1 MKIMG
6 KIQVK
11 RPPTIREEVY
21 KYLRRKILTGDAPP
35 GTRLVESKLAEEIST
50 SRTPV
55 REALHTLEMEKLIE
69 SNPRVGYVVRKI
81 TVDEV
86 EEICEIRLALESL
99 ATKWASEKITAGQL
113 ARLEK
118 IIEATEKAIQRNDT
132 QAVVDLDTEFHDI
145 ICQASG
151 SPRLNVMSQT
161 LRDHML
167 RFRMKGLCDVD
178 VAERSNQGHR
188 MIVEA
193 IKNKDINEI
202 ELAVRFHLNRTMK
215 DLKERIE

>member
-1 MKIMG
+1 
-6 KIQVK
+6 
-11 RPPTIREEVY
+11 
-21 KYLRRKILTGDAPP
+21 L
-35 GTRLVESKLAEEIST
+35 
-50 SRTPV
+50 
-55 REALHTLEMEKLIE
+55 EA
-69 SNPRVGYVVRKI
+69 
-81 TVDEV
+81 
-86 EEICEIRLALESL
+86 L
-99 ATKWASEKITAGQL
+99 ATKWASEKITVGQL
-113 ARLEK
+113 ARLGK
-118 IIEATEKAIQRNDT
+118 IIEATEKAVQRNDT

-167 RFRMKGLCDVD
+167 RFRMKGLCDAD

-188 MIVEA
+188 MIVDA